1 MLTVFVIS
9 FTSFVKVAR
18 MSLKS
23 NPIQTHSIFTTVL
36 THFWSILDPSSHPGG
51 AQFKIAVQ
59 IFCFGFSQC
68 FMSLTRFIRFSSAHW
83 GASSRRRRWLVS
95 HTLPR
100 ALFQLT
106 SSTRRVIQ
114 LVLMLRIPSED
125 DAKRKSLWMSTTVT
139 VSRGFSQFDIFS
151 NILHWTTPEPA
162 REVAKMKSTSRSI
175 FKRRIYNTFLSIN
188 WHGLYSYWTGQCE
201 WQVTTGLWV
210 QTQ

>member
-151 NILHWTTPEPA
+151 NILHWTTLDQHEKWQKWKAPA
-162 REVAKMKSTSRSI
+162 EAFSKEGFTTL
-175 FKRRIYNTFLSIN
+175 FFL
-188 WHGLYSYWTGQCE
+188 
-201 WQVTTGLWV
+201 
-210 QTQ
+210 